1 MKKSVIIA
9 VIIAVI
15 LILSVVAFQFLK
27 KSPQPEFVEGE
38 EILEVTVTMNNGVP
52 LEKIEVDLWKAG
64 SEGIPN
70 AGYNFT
76 DEKGIVI
83 FNIPE
88 GEYEIGFNGV
98 NFPEKLIFPGRTFV
112 VVEKGVPASKTILIY
127 AKQE

>member
-1 MKKSVIIA
+1 MKKSVIIP
-9 VIIAVI
+9 IIIVAI

-27 KSPQPEFVEGE
+27 KSPQPQFIKGE
-38 EILEVTVTMNNGVP
+38 ETLEITVTMNNGVP
-52 LEKIEVDLWKAG
+52 LGKLEVDLWKAG
-64 SEGIPN
+64 SEGIPD

-88 GEYEIGFNGV
+88 GEYEIGFNLN
-98 NFPEKLIFPGRTFV
+98 NFPENLVYPEKTFV
-112 VVEKGVPASKTILIY
+112 AVEKNIPASKTILIY

>member
-1 MKKSVIIA
+1 VIIA